1 MYVIAIANY
10 KGGCGK
16 TTTAINLSAC
26 LAYEGYKTLLVDFDP
41 RAYATIGVS
50 WSSKEA
56 KREIYPVIMNAG
68 LEDCQIVESIQT
80 VEEGLDFISADES
93 LVQVNEQLSRQVRRH
108 ERLSTCLHQI
118 ERRNLHYD
126 YVVIDCASSM
136 DVLMENAI
144 FCCDELILP
153 IKTSFLSLHSI
164 TNMLKFCQ
172 RIVDKRSHPIQI
184 RTVATMFDVR
194 KKIAR
199 EILSNIKDYFSDYLY
214 QTVVRTN
221 VKLEEAV
228 GLGVPITIYDRQSSG
243 FQDYKSLAH
252 EVSKKR
258 IVRS

>member
-26 LAYEGYKTLLVDFDP
+26 LAYEGNKTLLVDFDP
-41 RAYATIGVS
+41 RAYATIGVGRLL
-50 WSSKEA
+50 KET
-56 KREIYPVIMNAG
+56 KRKICPVIMNAG
-68 LEDCQIVESIQT
+68 LEGCQIVDSIQT

-93 LVQVNEQLSRQVRRH
+93 LIQANEQLSRQVRRH
-108 ERLSTCLHQI
+108 ERLSTCLQQI
-118 ERRNLHYD
+118 ERQHLYYD

-136 DVLMENAI
+136 EVLTENAL
-144 FCCDELILP
+144 FCCDELMLP

-164 TNMLKFCQ
+164 TQMLKFCHH
-172 RIVDKRSHPIQI
+172 ITGKRSYPIQI
-184 RTVATMFDVR
+184 RAVATMFDVR

-199 EILSNIKDYFSDYLY
+199 EVLSKIKDYFGDYLY
-214 QTVVRTN
+214 QTIVRTN

-228 GLGVPITIYDRQSSG
+228 SLGIPITTYDRQSSG
-243 FQDYKSLAH
+243 FQDYQSLAR
-252 EVSKKR
+252 EVSKQH